1 MISFVTKMYIRYLGF
16 GLLIWFPGALHAQH
30 ATPSCS
36 APRLDGGFF
45 SPKQET
51 YSDET
56 ALTYTCNDGR
66 KPTVKGW
73 WATSTCLN
81 GTWSPEPQC
90 IDEKACI
97 APDIPNA
104 QYIEKSGWYND
115 GHKIRITCNEG
126 YDPKDHDVTT
136 TCINGKWSSVPVC
149 EKNIHACGEPPQIPH
164 AVIILQGYQEF
175 FAADTTV
182 QYECE
187 DGYTVEG
194 GDAKKYVYC
203 IAGNWTEG
211 PVCRTST
218 TSGSNER
225 DGRPLYTK
233 VEHCG
238 AYPNVPNGD
247 VVQQNDEFLKYQCN
261 AFYTQVG
268 SDTVKCYNNGSWS
281 QLPICQTAF
290 CSLHPADPVWK
301 NLRLSGVEYIKEGE
315 KKYISCI
322 RQDFFSLVKCINGE
336 TVSTR
341 CCDRYYHYYGR
352 CL

>member
-1 MISFVTKMYIRYLGF
+1 MYIRYLGF
-16 GLLIWFPGALHAQH
+16 GLLIWFPVALHAQH

-104 QYIEKSGWYND
+104 QYTEKQSGWYND

-126 YDPKDHDVTT
+126 YDPKDHNVTT

-149 EKNIHACGEPPQIPH
+149 EKRCREPPQIPH
-164 AVIILQGYQEF
+164 AVIIHQGYQEF

-182 QYECE
+182 QYECQDE
-187 DGYTVEG
+187 YTAEG
-194 GDAKKYVYC
+194 GDTKKSVYC

-211 PVCRTST
+211 PVCSKWGHT
-218 TSGSNER
+218 
-225 DGRPLYTK
+225 L
-233 VEHCG
+233 
-238 AYPNVPNGD
+238 
-247 VVQQNDEFLKYQCN
+247 
-261 AFYTQVG
+261 
-268 SDTVKCYNNGSWS
+268 
-281 QLPICQTAF
+281 
-290 CSLHPADPVWK
+290 
-301 NLRLSGVEYIKEGE
+301 
-315 KKYISCI
+315 
-322 RQDFFSLVKCINGE
+322 
-336 TVSTR
+336 
-341 CCDRYYHYYGR
+341 
-352 CL
+352 